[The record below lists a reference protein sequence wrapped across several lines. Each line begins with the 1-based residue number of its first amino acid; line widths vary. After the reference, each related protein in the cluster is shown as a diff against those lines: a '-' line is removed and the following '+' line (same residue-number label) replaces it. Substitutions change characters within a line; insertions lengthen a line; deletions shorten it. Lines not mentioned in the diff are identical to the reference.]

1 MYAYISLKLKWLYH
15 QFLYPDGLLTCFPA
29 RLFRSE
35 CDRGLHNRRGLRTGM
50 RWSVLHQ
57 RYGVF
62 IPHTGFSWWASRQ
75 LPELTVVFLPSPI
88 LFYCSLLAGYR
99 VSPSRLAHVLFA
111 WLVRSG
117 SARILADT
125 PKLAKTRHR
134 VILVVRMFYPY

>member
-99 VSPSRLAHVLFA
+99 VSRGDVWIFFQCVNCGLHHA
-111 WLVRSG
+111 LV
-117 SARILADT
+117 
-125 PKLAKTRHR
+125 
-134 VILVVRMFYPY
+134 

>member
-1 MYAYISLKLKWLYH
+1 MLMYAYISITLKWLYH

-35 CDRGLHNRRGLRTGM
+35 CDRGLLHRRGLRTGM

-75 LPELTVVFLPSPI
+75 LPELTIVFLPSPI

-99 VSPSRLAHVLFA
+99 VSRGDVWIFFQCVNCGLHHA
-111 WLVRSG
+111 LVQ
-117 SARILADT
+117 T
-125 PKLAKTRHR
+125 PCGR
-134 VILVVRMFYPY
+134 VGIIGF